1 MIGAGVFANI
11 QKGQDRGNSC
21 RLPETN
27 LTGQVSVQ
35 KCPIGKRLKYEGNCI
50 VGARRTPATIKM

>member
-11 QKGQDRGNSC
+11 QKGQGRGNFC

-27 LTGQVSVQ
+27 QTGQASVQ
-35 KCPIGKRLKYEGNCI
+35 KDPIGKRLKYEESHA
-50 VGARRTPATIKM
+50 VGDAKCPRP